1 VGNEFE
7 EEHTEGIGKAG
18 HLSFVCNATEISL
31 DPGIEPK
38 IRENP
43 LLSLKY

>member
-1 VGNEFE
+1 MGSEFE
-7 EEHTEGIGKAG
+7 EEHTEGTEKAG

-38 IRENP
+38 IRDNP
-43 LLSLKY
+43 FLSLKY